1 MIEQT
6 LLIRILEAALLAA
19 EEPLSVDRLQSLFG
33 DGELGDEPRKA
44 LRSALDVL
52 AEQLGGRG
60 IELVQVASGFRLQA
74 SSEVSPW
81 VGRLQDERPQR
92 YSRALLE
99 TLAIIAYRQP
109 VTRGDIE
116 EIRGVATSTNIM
128 RTLTEREWVRVVG
141 HRDVPGRPAMYA
153 TSKAFLDY
161 FGLKSLQALPPLAEI
176 RDLDEIG
183 RVLELDLGEAMSSGE
198 GASPGDVQTPAPAT
212 AGGANSASNVV
223 DLSERGRNGD

>member
-1 MIEQT
+1 MIEPA
-6 LLIRILEAALLAA
+6 LLTRIVEAALLAA
-19 EEPLSVDRLQSLFG
+19 EEPLSIDRLQSLFAQ
-33 DGELGDEPRKA
+33 GELGEEP
-44 LRSALDVL
+44 RSALRGAL
-52 AEQLGGRG
+52 ERLGAQLSERG

-74 SSEVSPW
+74 ASDVSTW

-128 RTLTEREWVRVVG
+128 RTLTEREWIRVVG

-183 RVLELDLGEAMSSGE
+183 RVLELDLGEAAPRQAAGE
-198 GASPGDVQTPAPAT
+198 GPGAETPGP
-212 AGGANSASNVV
+212 ASNVV
-223 DLSERGRNGD
+223 DLSEHGRGGD